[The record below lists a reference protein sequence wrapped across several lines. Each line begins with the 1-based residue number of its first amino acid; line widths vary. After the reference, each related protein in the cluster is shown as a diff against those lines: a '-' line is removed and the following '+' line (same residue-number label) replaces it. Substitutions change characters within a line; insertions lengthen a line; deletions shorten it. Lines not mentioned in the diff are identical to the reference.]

1 MSRSAPRSVGGASCR
16 FLCVTGDMAGSE
28 RIGFWTLANVLT
40 LSRIPFGI
48 GFWFV
53 IDRPT
58 WALAVMIVGG
68 ATDLV
73 DGAVARRRGQA
84 GRNGVGAWLDPVC
97 DNSSC
102 CRWWPRC
109 SLVGGRTLDSRRHR
123 SSRGRGGP
131 AGPGLPTGARRATAP
146 FLRFPRGPPGQAG
159 DPGPVR
165 ALTAMLF
172 GSGILPW
179 IAALAGIVGLA
190 AAGDY
195 VRRALR
201 AAAPRDPG
209 RRPSDDRD

>member
-1 MSRSAPRSVGGASCR
+1 
-16 FLCVTGDMAGSE
+16 MADKE
-28 RIGFWTLANVLT
+28 HIGFWTLANVLT

-48 GFWFV
+48 AFWFV
-53 IDRPT
+53 PDRPA

-97 DNSSC
+97 DKFFVLSMVAA
-102 CRWWPRC
+102 
-109 SLVGGRTLDSRRHR
+109 LLTSRRPAPWIVIAIVAR
-123 SSRGRGGP
+123 EVVVVPLALAYRLLPGVRRRLSYGFRAGRLGK
-131 AGPGLPTGARRATAP
+131 LATLAQ
-146 FLRFPRGPPGQAG
+146 FA
-159 DPGPVR
+159 

-172 GSGILPW
+172 GSGVLPW

-201 AAAPRDPG
+201 AAASRDPG
-209 RRPSDDRD
+209 

>member
-1 MSRSAPRSVGGASCR
+1 
-16 FLCVTGDMAGSE
+16 MAGSGH
-28 RIGFWTLANVLT
+28 IGFWTLANVLT

-48 GFWFV
+48 AFWSV
-53 IDRPT
+53 TDRPT

-97 DNSSC
+97 DKFFVLSMVAALLTS
-102 CRWWPRC
+102 RHPAPWIVVAIVAREVVVVPLALAYR
-109 SLVGGRTLDSRRHR
+109 LVPGVRRRLSYDFRAGRPGKLATL
-123 SSRGRGGP
+123 
-131 AGPGLPTGARRATAP
+131 AQFA
-146 FLRFPRGPPGQAG
+146 
-159 DPGPVR
+159 

-172 GSGILPW
+172 GSGVLPW

-201 AAAPRDPG
+201 AAALRDPG
-209 RRPSDDRD
+209 RRPSDDRG

>member
-1 MSRSAPRSVGGASCR
+1 
-16 FLCVTGDMAGSE
+16 MAGSG

-40 LSRIPFGI
+40 LSRIPLGI
-48 GFWFV
+48 AFWFV
-53 IDRPT
+53 TDRPA

-97 DNSSC
+97 DKFFVLSMVAALLAVRRPESWMVVAIVA
-102 CRWWPRC
+102 REIVVVPLALAYR
-109 SLVGGRTLDSRRHR
+109 LVPGVRRRLSYDFRAGRPGKLATL
-123 SSRGRGGP
+123 
-131 AGPGLPTGARRATAP
+131 AQFA
-146 FLRFPRGPPGQAG
+146 
-159 DPGPVR
+159 
-165 ALTAMLF
+165 ALTATLF
-172 GSGILPW
+172 GSGVLPW

-201 AAAPRDPG
+201 AAALRDPLL
-209 RRPSDDRD
+209 SED

>member
-1 MSRSAPRSVGGASCR
+1 
-16 FLCVTGDMAGSE
+16 MAGSE
-28 RIGFWTLANVLT
+28 HLGFWTLANVLT

-48 GFWFV
+48 AFWFV
-53 IDRPT
+53 TDRPT

-84 GRNGVGAWLDPVC
+84 GRNGAGAWLDPVC
-97 DNSSC
+97 DKFFVLSMVAALLTS
-102 CRWWPRC
+102 RQPAPWIVAAIAAREVVVVPLALAYR
-109 SLVGGRTLDSRRHR
+109 LVPGVRRRLCYDFRAGRPGKLATL
-123 SSRGRGGP
+123 
-131 AGPGLPTGARRATAP
+131 AQFA
-146 FLRFPRGPPGQAG
+146 
-159 DPGPVR
+159 

-172 GSGILPW
+172 RSGVLPW

-201 AAAPRDPG
+201 VAAQHDLGRAERGPRRS
-209 RRPSDDRD
+209 RRSSW